1 MRKSDFKKWLIT
13 NYPHLKEVTINT
25 TVSDAFFIF
34 THNIGI
40 TLEEILKGSKTLDDY
55 KDYIKRYLLDNGKKP
70 GTRPSG
76 YASHFKYLIEYAH
89 EMGFTS
95 LDSPIIKT
103 NNNDKAKRHRIVEV
117 KSHSISP
124 SEIEEVFF
132 KVEKDPIYG
141 MENKLLKQILLK
153 FPEHKLLEEVI
164 CKISVI
170 DVTHSTHVGIHKKK
184 FSLVDLA
191 NMILSINDIDRRI
204 QSGDSTLVDEIATL
218 NGVNLLSFASKYCAC
233 HNQMVYGRDD
243 YFKFDSIVSKAI
255 EYKGRNYTEYSKKL
269 NDIIASN
276 NLVAVNKVREKI
288 DLYFWYNSKL

>member
-1 MRKSDFKKWLIT
+1 MQKSDFKKWLIT

-25 TVSDAFFIF
+25 TVSDAFFMF

-55 KDYIKRYLLDNGKKP
+55 KDCIKSYLLDNGKKL

-76 YASHFKYLIEYAH
+76 YASHLKYLIEYAH
-89 EMGFTS
+89 EMSFTS
-95 LDSPIIKT
+95 LDSSIIKT
-103 NNNDKAKRHRIVEV
+103 KYNDKAKRHRIVEV
-117 KSHSISP
+117 NSLSISL
-124 SEIEEVFF
+124 SEIEEAFF

-153 FPEHKLLEEVI
+153 FPEHNSLEEVI

-191 NMILSINDIDRRI
+191 NKILSIDDIDRRI
-204 QSGDSTLVDEIATL
+204 QFGDSTLVDEIATL

-233 HNQMVYGRDD
+233 HNQMVYDRDD
-243 YFKFDSIVSKAI
+243 YFKFDRIVSKAI
-255 EYKGRNYTEYSKKL
+255 HYKGRSYTEYSKKL
-269 NDIIASN
+269 NDIITSN
-276 NLVAVNKVREKI
+276 NLGSIAKVREKI
-288 DLYFWYNSKL
+288 DLYFWYNNK

>member
-1 MRKSDFKKWLIT
+1 MQKSDFKKWLIT

-34 THNIGI
+34 THDIGI
-40 TLEEILKGSKTLDDY
+40 TFEEILIGSKTLDDY
-55 KDYIKRYLLDNGKKP
+55 KDCNKRYLLGNGKKP

-76 YASHFKYLIEYAH
+76 YASHLKYLIEYAH

-103 NNNDKAKRHRIVEV
+103 KNNDKAKRHRIVEV
-117 KSHSISP
+117 KSHNISP
-124 SEIEEVFF
+124 SEIEEAFF
-132 KVEKDPIYG
+132 KVGKNPIYG
-141 MENKLLKQILLK
+141 MENKALKQILLK
-153 FPEHKLLEEVI
+153 FPQHNSLEEII

-184 FSLVDLA
+184 LSIVDLA
-191 NMILSINDIDRRI
+191 NKILSIDDIDRRI
-204 QSGDSTLVDEIATL
+204 RFGDSTLVDEIATL

-233 HNQMVYGRDD
+233 HNQMIYDRDD

-255 EYKGRNYTEYSKKL
+255 HYKGRSYTEYSKKL
-269 NDIIASN
+269 NDIITTNDLGSIA
-276 NLVAVNKVREKI
+276 KVREKI
-288 DLYFWYNSKL
+288 DLYFWYNNK

>member
-1 MRKSDFKKWLIT
+1 MQKSDFKKWLIT

-25 TVSDAFFIF
+25 TVSDAFFMF

-55 KDYIKRYLLDNGKKP
+55 KDYIKRYLLGNGKKP

-76 YASHFKYLIEYAH
+76 YASHLKYLIEYAH
-89 EMGFTS
+89 EMGFTN
-95 LDSPIIKT
+95 LDSPVIKT
-103 NNNDKAKRHRIVEV
+103 KHNDKANRHRILEN

-124 SEIEEVFF
+124 SEIEEAFF

-141 MENKLLKQILLK
+141 MENKVLKQILLK
-153 FPEHKLLEEVI
+153 FPEHNSLEEVI

-191 NMILSINDIDRRI
+191 NKILSIDDIDRRI

-218 NGVNLLSFASKYCAC
+218 NGINLLSFASKYCAC
-233 HNQMVYGRDD
+233 HNQMVYNSDD

-255 EYKGRNYTEYSKKL
+255 GYKGRNYKEYSKKL
-269 NDIIASN
+269 NDIIISN
-276 NLVAVNKVREKI
+276 NLGGIVKVREKI
-288 DLYFWYNSKL
+288 DLYFWYNNK

>member
-1 MRKSDFKKWLIT
+1 MQKEDFKKWLIT

-25 TVSDAFFIF
+25 TISDAFFIF
-34 THNIGI
+34 THDIGI
-40 TLEEILKGSKTLDDY
+40 TLEEIVKGSKTLEDY
-55 KDYIKRYLLDNGKKP
+55 KDYIKRYLLDNGKKQ

-76 YASHFKYLIEYAH
+76 YVSHLKYLIEYSQ

-95 LDSPIIKT
+95 LDSPIIMTK
-103 NNNDKAKRHRIVEV
+103 NNKKEKRDRLVEI
-117 KSHSISP
+117 KRHSISP

-141 MENKLLKQILLK
+141 MENKALKQILLK
-153 FPEHKLLEEVI
+153 FPEHNSLEEVI

-191 NMILSINDIDRRI
+191 NKILSIDDIDRRI
-204 QSGDSTLVDEIATL
+204 RSGDSTLVDQIATV

-243 YFKFDSIVSKAI
+243 YFKFDSIVSKTI
-255 EYKGRNYTEYSKKL
+255 QYKGRNYNDYSKKL
-269 NDIIASN
+269 NDTITSNDLGSIA
-276 NLVAVNKVREKI
+276 KVREKI
-288 DLYFWYNSKL
+288 DLYFWYNNK